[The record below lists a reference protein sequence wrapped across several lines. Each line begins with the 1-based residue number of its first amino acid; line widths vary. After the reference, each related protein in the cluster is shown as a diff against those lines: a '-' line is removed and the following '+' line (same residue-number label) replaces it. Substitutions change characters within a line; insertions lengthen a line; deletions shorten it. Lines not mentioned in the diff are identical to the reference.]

1 MISEQLFIFFLG
13 GLAGV
18 TLKNTV
24 DVATLKLRVKQ
35 IEKGGENNYA

>member
-24 DVATLKLRVKQ
+24 DVATLKIRVKQ
-35 IEKGGENNYA
+35 IERKGGEIYA

>member
-1 MISEQLFIFFLG
+1 MISEQIFIFFLG

-35 IEKGGENNYA
+35 IEKKGGEIYA